1 MSNEIKRHRR
11 GLKTKAVIKQSG
23 KPRVV
28 VFRSSK
34 HIYVQIVVESE
45 AGSKVIAS
53 ASTLD
58 KLLRPEL
65 SGNKCVKATHVGKV
79 LAERAIKANLKE
91 VAFDRSGYKYAGRVE
106 ALAKGAREGGLV
118 F

>member
-1 MSNEIKRHRR
+1 MSNEIKRRRR
-11 GLKTKAVIKQSG
+11 GLKTKFVIKQSG

-34 HIYVQIVVESE
+34 NIYAQIVIESDK
-45 AGSKVIAS
+45 GSKVLAS

-65 SGNKCVKATHVGKV
+65 SGNKCSKANQVGKV
-79 LAERAIKANLKE
+79 LAERALEANLKE
-91 VAFDRSGYKYAGRVE
+91 VAFDRAGYKYAGRVE
-106 ALAKGAREGGLV
+106 ALAEGAREGGLV

>member
-1 MSNEIKRHRR
+1 MSNEIKRRRR
-11 GLKTKAVIKQSG
+11 GLKTKVVIKQSG

-28 VFRSSK
+28 VFRSAK
-34 HIYVQIVVESE
+34 NIYAQIVIESE
-45 AGSKVIAS
+45 EGSKVLAS

-65 SGNKCVKATHVGKV
+65 TGNKSLKANHVGKV
-79 LAERAIKANLKE
+79 LAERAIQANLKE